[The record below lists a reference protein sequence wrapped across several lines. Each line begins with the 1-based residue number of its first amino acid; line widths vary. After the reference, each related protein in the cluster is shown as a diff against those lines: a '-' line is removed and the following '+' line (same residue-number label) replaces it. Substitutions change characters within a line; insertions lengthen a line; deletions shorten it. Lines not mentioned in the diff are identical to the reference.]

1 MEVLERMARIN
12 GSKLPPGTLK
22 IETQVHIL
30 QEVSWLYP
38 TCFDT
43 DDIASF
49 SFTYVFHSICFQTV
63 ERVKIQVLFNSEYR
77 LTTLLLWL
85 NLWVNHFL
93 FTCCQCLTSP
103 LWISLK
109 ERPIKHF
116 TSKINFIHFWSFFS
130 SDSFTSGFLYYG
142 VVLMSAQVLQQ
153 VRPDE
158 SICDLG
164 LFLKC
169 EDQDRE
175 S

>member
-1 MEVLERMARIN
+1 MF
-12 GSKLPPGTLK
+12 
-22 IETQVHIL
+22 
-30 QEVSWLYP
+30 WYWWY
-38 TCFDT
+38 CFL
-43 DDIASF
+43 F
-49 SFTYVFHSICFQTV
+49 LTYVFHSICFQTV
-63 ERVKIQVLFNSEYR
+63 EQVKIQVLFNSEYR

-85 NLWVNHFL
+85 TLWVNHFL

-116 TSKINFIHFWSFFS
+116 TSKTNFIHFWSFFS